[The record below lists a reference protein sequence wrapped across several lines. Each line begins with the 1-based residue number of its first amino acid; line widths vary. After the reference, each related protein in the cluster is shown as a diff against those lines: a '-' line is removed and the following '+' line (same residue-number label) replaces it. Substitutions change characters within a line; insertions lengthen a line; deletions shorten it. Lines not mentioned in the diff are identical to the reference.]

1 LPLEYKSINFEIKE
15 IDNKGHF
22 VGVASPYNNVD
33 LGDDRVKAS
42 IAPRNANKTVPYLWT
57 HNVEEPIG
65 TVKLIS
71 TNTGMNIDGQLFLD
85 TSTDGVPVIPNAFKA
100 YKSMKSGIL
109 SNSIGYQVMP
119 NGAEYVTENGKT
131 IRDLVD
137 IDIKEVSGVLFPM
150 NEQAV
155 ISDVKSQNL
164 DGGDNLTT
172 ENKGASGSTSLP
184 MADKTIKWDGPAATK
199 NVFDKYTDDKG
210 NISADARK
218 AFFWV
223 DVLKPN
229 EKGSYKLGFADIVN
243 DKLTAIPAGVL
254 AAANAIRG
262 ARNPVDIPEADKKKA
277 ATKIN
282 TYLKKLKYDE
292 ITDEQIKGEEGSQ
305 GGKSTSENIE
315 HKEANPTEEK
325 ALGFA
330 DLLKIQNANDM
341 RWKLQ
346 DALNTSFRQLMND
359 DTMTIDDKV
368 KQLETNVDDFAT
380 AYKEAMKLVLQA
392 SANNKT
398 AKKQVDEVLEIK
410 QLEIET
416 KAGKKI
422 SKANKDKIQ
431 RCKDGMTDLM
441 SVLEDLL
448 NNDVPED
455 DPDDPDN
462 PGNDTGD
469 EEDSKG
475 CNSKV
480 TGKSKN
486 MQNMQEKENDVT
498 LELKS
503 SENLEILENI
513 SNLFKGDEQ

>member
-172 ENKGASGSTSLP
+172 ENKGASGSTTLP
-184 MADKTIKWDGPAATK
+184 IADKTVKWDGPTATK

-210 NISADARK
+210 NISKEAQK
-218 AFFWV
+218 AFFYV
-223 DVLKPN
+223 DTTKPN
-229 EKGSYKLGFADIVN
+229 EKGSYKLPFADIADN
-243 DKLTAIPAGVL
+243 KLTAIPNGVK

-262 ARNPVDIPEADKKKA
+262 AQNPVNISDEDKKAVAK
-277 ATKIN
+277 KIN
-282 TYLKKLKYDE
+282 VYLKKLEFEE
-292 ITDEQIKGEEGSQ
+292 ITDDQIKGDSSEEEGSSKNDKNKNDKNK
-305 GGKSTSENIE
+305 KSD
-315 HKEANPTEEK
+315 PTKLNVK
-325 ALGFA
+325 ALGFNA
-330 DLLKIQNANDM
+330 VYQTRQNREARWDAEMALDQSLDSIAQDEDM
-341 RWKLQ
+341 ALEDKLT
-346 DALNTSFRQLMND
+346 ASNT
-359 DTMTIDDKV
+359 TIDDFCNMY
-368 KQLETNVDDFAT
+368 KQIMAGLIS
-380 AYKEAMKLVLQA
+380 AMAQKSIDYQF
-392 SANNKT
+392 
-398 AKKQVDEVLEIK
+398 
-410 QLEIET
+410 ET
-416 KAGKKI
+416 KSVYMERKSGKKI
-422 SKANKDKIQ
+422 SKATKEKIQ
-431 RCKDGMTDLM
+431 GCKDSMSDLI
-441 SVLEDLL
+441 SILASLC
-448 NNDVPED
+448 ED
-455 DPDDPDN
+455 DSDDPDN
-462 PGNDTGD
+462 PNDNTGD
-469 EEDSKG
+469 DEGGKG
-475 CNSKV
+475 CKPKNA
-480 TGKSKN
+480 GKS
-486 MQNMQEKENDVT
+486 QNSTNQQKKENNDT

-503 SENLEILENI
+503 EELQALEALCKTINE
-513 SNLFKGDEQ
+513 K

>member
-1 LPLEYKSINFEIKE
+1 MEHKGFKLEIKE
-15 IDNKGHF
+15 INDEGEFKGLLSTYGFIDSGGDRVNKGAFKNCLGPTGQKKIKLLWQHDTK
-22 VGVASPYNNVD
+22 SPIGSATISDSPQGLAIDGKLNLLTTPQGFPKVPKAHEAHALLINKDIDELSMGYVTNDYKYNNVD
-33 LGDDRVKAS
+33 
-42 IAPRNANKTVPYLWT
+42 
-57 HNVEEPIG
+57 
-65 TVKLIS
+65 
-71 TNTGMNIDGQLFLD
+71 GQ
-85 TSTDGVPVIPNAFKA
+85 SV
-100 YKSMKSGIL
+100 
-109 SNSIGYQVMP
+109 
-119 NGAEYVTENGKT
+119 
-131 IRDLVD
+131 RDLLDVNVMESS
-137 IDIKEVSGVLFPM
+137 IVTFAM
-150 NEQAV
+150 NSQCK
-155 ISDVKSQNL
+155 ISEAKNL
-164 DGGDNLTT
+164 NGGDNLTI